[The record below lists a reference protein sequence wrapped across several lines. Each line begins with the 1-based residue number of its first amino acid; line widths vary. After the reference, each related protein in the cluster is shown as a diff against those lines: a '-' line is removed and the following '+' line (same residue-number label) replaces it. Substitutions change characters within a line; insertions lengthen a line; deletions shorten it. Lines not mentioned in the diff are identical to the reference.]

1 MGSAQG
7 AGAATVLNR
16 HDFMLVKALQGA
28 QHNFVIT
35 NPNMPDNPIVYASS
49 GFYQL
54 TGFPP
59 EEVMGRN
66 CRFLQGP
73 GTDQRAVQRIR
84 DSITRGQDC
93 QVCLVNY
100 KRDGTL
106 FYNQFFIAPLRGKDS
121 HIVENFIGVQCPVSK
136 EQFDIFQKS
145 QFEHDQKAEAE
156 RKKSGTGLGG
166 VGNPLS

>member
-1 MGSAQG
+1 MPQSC
-7 AGAATVLNR
+7 
-16 HDFMLVKALQGA
+16 ALYA
-28 QHNFVIT
+28 NCT
-35 NPNMPDNPIVYASS
+35 PNSGCSS
-49 GFYQL
+49 
-54 TGFPP
+54 
-59 EEVMGRN
+59 
-66 CRFLQGP
+66 
-73 GTDQRAVQRIR
+73 
-84 DSITRGQDC
+84 GQDC

-156 RKKSGTGLGG
+156 RKKSGPGSGLG
-166 VGNPLS
+166 LS